1 MAALEAKAQRLKP
14 ITEPI
19 WVFATWYLKTRRGDP
34 DNVRVAI
41 KYVLDGLQ
49 SADILPDD
57 SQKWIVGFQDR
68 FELDRNDP
76 RIVVQLLSDPN
87 QTEATV

>member
-1 MAALEAKAQRLKP
+1 VY
-14 ITEPI
+14 T
-19 WVFATWYLKTRRGDP
+19 TWYLKTRRADP
-34 DNVRVAI
+34 DNVRVGI

-57 SQKWIVGFQDR
+57 SQRWILGFQDR
-68 FELDRNDP
+68 FETDRDDP
-76 RIVVQLLSDPN
+76 RIVILLLSDSK